1 MKKKHLL
8 LAALFIMMLAT
19 VLTGCTADGNGF
31 MALNREI
38 ASLEQF
44 SFSGDMSMS
53 LTLPGSLTADATEED
68 MAIFDMLSDMQF
80 TLSGSCIKD
89 SFYYDYTLGYELDGT
104 KGSCRFIMDKSD
116 VYINIPDMI
125 ALAKVFVSEDE
136 LADIEIIEEK
146 LDGIEW
152 FKYNNMDI
160 MDTEDMVGMDEYA
173 AFNDSMYDNIDAYQ
187 NMVYD
192 YIEYLNKHSFAAYK
206 PDIFSRSG
214 SKYTMTISGDEF
226 YPVVSGFIEYIIT
239 NYPEILQDT
248 RDFIADYDLEWLTEA
263 LGVDKQEI
271 LDGFD
276 EMMEYDLDMDYDELA
291 AAQLVINS
299 GVMMFDGSS
308 YEASLEKKSGNR
320 YKSEADMNIVMTAID
335 ETMTMSVTSSM
346 TIDASATVTPDIPD
360 SGVMDYND
368 LMNTFSA
375 VSISASIYAPDGFT
389 VWDKSYDVSL
399 LNESGYTEVTLI
411 NRDNSYYLPLRQ
423 VGELLGE
430 DVNWDQD
437 EKVAYVLVNSERL
450 ELTGFIVDGRTYV
463 KLRAFEKIGY
473 TVNWDAEY
481 GEIFISKNY

>member
-1 MKKKHLL
+1 
-8 LAALFIMMLAT
+8 
-19 VLTGCTADGNGF
+19 
-31 MALNREI
+31 
-38 ASLEQF
+38 
-44 SFSGDMSMS
+44 
-53 LTLPGSLTADATEED
+53 
-68 MAIFDMLSDMQF
+68 
-80 TLSGSCIKD
+80 
-89 SFYYDYTLGYELDGT
+89 
-104 KGSCRFIMDKSD
+104 
-116 VYINIPDMI
+116 MI
-125 ALAKVFVSEDE
+125 ALAKVFVAEDE
-136 LADIEIIEEK
+136 LADIEKIEEK

-160 MDTEDMVGMDEYA
+160 MGTEDMVGMDEYA
-173 AFNDSMYDNIDAYQ
+173 AFNDAMYDNIGAYQ

-192 YIEYLNKHSFAAYK
+192 YIDYLNEHSFAAYK

-308 YEASLEKKSGNR
+308 YEVSLEKKSGNR

-346 TIDASATVTPDIPD
+346 TIDASATITPDIPD
-360 SGVMDYND
+360 SGVMDYNE
-368 LMNTFSA
+368 LMNTFSP

-437 EKVAYVLVNSERL
+437 EKVAYVLVNSERV